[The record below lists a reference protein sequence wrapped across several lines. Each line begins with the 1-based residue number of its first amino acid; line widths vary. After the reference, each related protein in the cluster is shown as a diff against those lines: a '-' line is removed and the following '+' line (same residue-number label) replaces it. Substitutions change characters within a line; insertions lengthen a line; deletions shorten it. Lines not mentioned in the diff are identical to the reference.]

1 MKVRQNESA
10 AAKPKWVSSETKMSA
25 HDIPSS
31 FDVLATYPHP
41 IDNFVIHVIKDK
53 YRVMM
58 MTAEERPTRN
68 VCDAIDVCILAIKND
83 ISVGE
88 TNFFGKGTTWK
99 LTVLR
104 ISQTQFLVKFR
115 PGIAMD

>member
-1 MKVRQNESA
+1 M
-10 AAKPKWVSSETKMSA
+10 
-25 HDIPSS
+25 
-31 FDVLATYPHP
+31 VLATYPHP
-41 IDNFVIHVIKDK
+41 IDNLVIHIIKDK

-58 MTAEERPTRN
+58 MTAEEQPPRN
-68 VCDAIDVCILAIKND
+68 VCDALDECILEIKND
-83 ISVGE
+83 ISIGE
-88 TNFFGKGTTWK
+88 TMFFGKGTTWK

>member
-1 MKVRQNESA
+1 
-10 AAKPKWVSSETKMSA
+10 MSA

-41 IDNFVIHVIKDK
+41 IDNFVIHVIKYK